1 MGKKA
6 QNFKKWFVDIFSGD
20 IILKREMYRQMWFV
34 TYIFALFC
42 IIIAWSLY
50 VEKKMVLVEKNAKVI
65 EALEVSYH
73 QRSIELVGLDQR
85 TKVEALLEKNHSKL
99 APPQEPA
106 RIIKA
111 Q

>member
-20 IILKREMYRQMWFV
+20 IILKKGMYRQ
-34 TYIFALFC
+34 IFALFC

-50 VEKKMVLVEKNAKVI
+50 VEKKMVQVERNAKVI

-99 APPQEPA
+99 LPPEEPA
-106 RIIKA
+106 KLIKA
-111 Q
+111 E

>member
-20 IILKREMYRQMWFV
+20 IIIKREMYRQMWFV
-34 TYIFALFC
+34 AYIFALFC

-50 VEKKMVLVEKNAKVI
+50 VEKKMVQVERNAKTI

-85 TKVEALLEKNHSKL
+85 TKVEALLEKNHSRL
-99 APPQEPA
+99 LPPVEPA
-106 RIIKA
+106 KRIKGE
-111 Q
+111 

>member
-1 MGKKA
+1 MGKKV

-20 IILKREMYRQMWFV
+20 IILKKGMYRQMWFV

-50 VEKKMVLVEKNAKVI
+50 VEKKMVQVERNAKVI

-99 APPQEPA
+99 LPPEEPA
-106 RIIKA
+106 KLIKA
-111 Q
+111 E